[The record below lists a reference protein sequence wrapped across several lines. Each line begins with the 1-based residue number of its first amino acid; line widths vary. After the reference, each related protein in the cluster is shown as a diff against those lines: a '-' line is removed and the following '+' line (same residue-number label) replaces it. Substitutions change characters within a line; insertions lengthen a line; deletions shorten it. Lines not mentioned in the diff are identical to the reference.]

1 MATEKGIVTRTD
13 LGTAWVKTLQS
24 EACEGCSS
32 CGTCGAQRPDSEV
45 EVINEVGARV
55 GDRILIDFKTSAFLK
70 VTFMLYIFPI
80 ICLTLGAML
89 GLQVAADYGY
99 DESACSALLG
109 FAGFFI
115 SVFIIRAA
123 GRKMATHRN
132 YRPQMTKVLPPVATF
147 TPPSQCEV

>member
-1 MATEKGIVTRTD
+1 MATEKGIVIKTS
-13 LGTAWVKTLQS
+13 LGTAWVKTMQS

-32 CGTCGAQRPDSEV
+32 CGTCNAQRPDSEV

-89 GLQVAADYGY
+89 GLQFAAEYGY
-99 DESACSALLG
+99 DPSVCSALLG
-109 FAGFFI
+109 FAAFFI
-115 SVFIIRAA
+115 SVLIIRVV
-123 GRKMATHRN
+123 GQKMAAQRN
-132 YRPQMTKVLPPVATF
+132 YRPQITKVLPPVTSF
-147 TPPSQCEV
+147 RPPSQCEV

>member
-132 YRPQMTKVLPPVATF
+132 YRPQITKVLPPVATF